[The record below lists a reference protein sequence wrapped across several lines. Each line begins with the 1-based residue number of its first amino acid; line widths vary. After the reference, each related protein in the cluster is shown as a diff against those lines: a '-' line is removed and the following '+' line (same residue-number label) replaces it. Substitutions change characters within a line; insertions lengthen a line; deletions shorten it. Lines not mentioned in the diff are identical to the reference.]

1 MNTAGYNSKFTSSHG
16 NPHAT
21 SGLENLL
28 GDVHFN
34 LDTQRYWVK
43 TENVWQVQSVGV
55 SFVHPKSKGGRKY
68 TWDRF
73 DNKWKD
79 HSHNPGKIS
88 EHPEGSSG
96 RKRSSHISNGDKG
109 RTGKVTH
116 KRRRME
122 VNTSEEESMIYDGQV
137 QDTDS
142 LRTHLSLAGN
152 QKDIWQDVLGYWESQ
167 HCRHVDV
174 KMTAEN
180 LLKYL
185 LKNKTTL
192 VRPSDSTILKVA
204 PPFVAWDFHERY
216 FYQDLMASG
225 EADVNV
231 ANRGFAERVAV
242 DQVLENFAGK
252 KTLSGLDP
260 YYSIIDFQSKANFG
274 GFKEMDFDWADPSPL
289 VITDPE
295 FLPLT
300 FTQNAYLTLPHVDG
314 MGAHMRFGHIWG
326 AKLWILWPLTA
337 ENYSHV
343 NSQWFVPGSA
353 KTPGIHWCF
362 EKLGPPE
369 VVLMEAPVTF
379 HLPPC
384 TIHACLSLTQSAHV
398 GQYFL
403 CSDGFEDAKIINQ
416 TIMEAWKRVEMHW
429 KNQMDSRNAP
439 EKLDAQG
446 SGDEASMRQRKLR
459 ESHENAW
466 NIQSAE
472 SFLEWKKVID
482 IDIGGWKRVA
492 HTNDDHQKEKEI
504 LRWAKELGRF
514 CRQVEIPFEW

>member
-1 MNTAGYNSKFTSSHG
+1 
-16 NPHAT
+16 
-21 SGLENLL
+21 
-28 GDVHFN
+28 
-34 LDTQRYWVK
+34 
-43 TENVWQVQSVGV
+43 
-55 SFVHPKSKGGRKY
+55 
-68 TWDRF
+68 
-73 DNKWKD
+73 
-79 HSHNPGKIS
+79 
-88 EHPEGSSG
+88 
-96 RKRSSHISNGDKG
+96 
-109 RTGKVTH
+109 
-116 KRRRME
+116 
-122 VNTSEEESMIYDGQV
+122 
-137 QDTDS
+137 
-142 LRTHLSLAGN
+142 
-152 QKDIWQDVLGYWESQ
+152 
-167 HCRHVDV
+167 
-174 KMTAEN
+174 MTAEN

-369 VVLMEAPVTF
+369 VVLMEAP
-379 HLPPC
+379 
-384 TIHACLSLTQSAHV
+384 
-398 GQYFL
+398 YFL
-403 CSDGFEDAKIINQ
+403 CSDGFEDAKIINR

-429 KNQMDSRNAP
+429 KNQMDSRNAF
-439 EKLDAQG
+439 EKLD
-446 SGDEASMRQRKLR
+446 
-459 ESHENAW
+459 
-466 NIQSAE
+466 
-472 SFLEWKKVID
+472 
-482 IDIGGWKRVA
+482 
-492 HTNDDHQKEKEI
+492 
-504 LRWAKELGRF
+504 
-514 CRQVEIPFEW
+514 

>member
-1 MNTAGYNSKFTSSHG
+1 MNGGNMNGMLPCVANEARLHFKINSVAYNSKFTSSHG
-16 NPHAT
+16 DPHAT
-21 SGLENLL
+21 SGLENCL
-28 GDVHFN
+28 GDVHLN

-43 TENVWQVQSVGV
+43 TESVWEVQSVGV
-55 SFVHPKSKGGRKY
+55 SFVHPKSKGSRKY
-68 TWDRF
+68 TWDQF
-73 DNKWKD
+73 ANKWK
-79 HSHNPGKIS
+79 HHAHNPGKIS
-88 EHPEGSSG
+88 EHSEGSSG
-96 RKRSSHISNGDKG
+96 RKRSSYISNDDEG
-109 RTGKVTH
+109 RTGRLSD

-122 VNTSEEESMIYDGQV
+122 ANTLEEESVIYKGQV
-137 QDTDS
+137 QHTDS

-152 QKDIWQDVLGYWESQ
+152 QQGRTSASFSAPLKLTTSRYLARGSRILGKRALST
-167 HCRHVDV
+167 RRI
-174 KMTAEN
+174 
-180 LLKYL
+180 
-185 LKNKTTL
+185 
-192 VRPSDSTILKVA
+192 RPSDSTILKVA

-260 YYSIIDFQSKANFG
+260 YYSIIDFQSKATFG

-337 ENYSHV
+337 ENYSM
-343 NSQWFVPGSA
+343 SIRS
-353 KTPGIHWCF
+353 
-362 EKLGPPE
+362 GPPE

-403 CSDGFEDAKIINQ
+403 CSDGFEDAKIINR

-429 KNQMDSRNAP
+429 KNQMDSRNAF
-439 EKLDAQG
+439 EKLDVQG
-446 SGDEASMRQRKLR
+446 SDDEASMRQRKIR
-459 ESHENAW
+459 EVHENEW

-472 SFLEWKKVID
+472 SFWS
-482 IDIGGWKRVA
+482 GKR
-492 HTNDDHQKEKEI
+492 
-504 LRWAKELGRF
+504 
-514 CRQVEIPFEW
+514 